1 MTNLH
6 ISEVKPPKKS
16 REGFS
21 ISQRPSIKTET
32 ASVKESQPSLDPP
45 KDLFDVSIFT

>member
-1 MTNLH
+1 MTNLQ

-16 REGFS
+16 SEGFS
-21 ISQRPSIKTET
+21 ISQKPSIKTEAAT
-32 ASVKESQPSLDPP
+32 VKENQPSLNPP